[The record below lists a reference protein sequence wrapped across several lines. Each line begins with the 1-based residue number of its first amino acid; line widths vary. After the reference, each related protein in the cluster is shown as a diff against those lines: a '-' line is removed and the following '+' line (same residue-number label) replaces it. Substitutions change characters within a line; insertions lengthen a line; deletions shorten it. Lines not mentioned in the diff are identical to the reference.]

1 MKSLLDEQ
9 EPPEEGAASNKINHV
24 GYELWKNNARVP
36 MTARSVK
43 IKSGTPSANYGS
55 FSVQASIQNLQVND
69 VITLRVSNK
78 PAIST
83 ETTSAVI
90 AIISGSLIVKK

>member
-9 EPPEEGAASNKINHV
+9 EPPEEGVASNKINHV
-24 GYELWKNNARVP
+24 GYELWKNNTRVP

-55 FSVQASIQNLQVND
+55 FSVQAYIQNLQVND

-83 ETTSAVI
+83 ESTSAVI